1 MATRTD
7 RVQVIFEVGNDG
19 KLKASLLDVGKA
31 GDSAARGMDTA
42 AASSERLQIRAVALG
57 TVMGDLLGRGI
68 NALGRGFLAVIQST
82 MEAERVDAQLE
93 ARLRSTAGAAGM
105 TKQALD
111 ELATATARKTTFDD
125 ESVKSAEAMLLTFT
139 KVHADVFPKAIAAIT
154 DMAVAMGTDLESA
167 TLQLG
172 KALNDPIQG
181 ISALQRVG
189 VSFTADQKAVIK
201 SLVETGR
208 TAEAQVLILRE
219 LETEFG
225 GAAEAARETFGGAVQ
240 ALQNSLGDLLEG
252 EGGSLDGATQAI
264 NDLTDTMNDPEV
276 KAGFAS
282 LTSGLADVAGWAVRA
297 AAEVGGVIA
306 ALRDYYGET
315 SKQSLNVLVNRRYD
329 VEAALARAEQ
339 RSGQGISDANDPIGK
354 LFGRASGKDGKVAAL
369 TAELAAIDQ
378 RISELRAASAPKNS
392 FAPGYERASLTFNP
406 NPKPANAKPDS
417 TSAGRASKMPDFYA
431 ATVADIKREIE
442 EAARL
447 DDRWKSLAATLAGPL
462 ASAEYEHQQNLREI
476 ETLGKQAGA
485 TSQQLAAA
493 KEQETARYREEAEAI
508 RDRLDPTRELIAN
521 MEFELGLSR
530 LTNDERERE
539 IALRQAGA
547 GATEEQRQRVTDLV
561 KQIQQAREE
570 DAFKRDLKDLFVD
583 IGMDVDNASDALEH
597 FFDTLKRRA
606 LQALAE
612 NLIGKLFPPR
622 DQAPAGGGG
631 GASGG
636 GWLDAIGTFVA
647 GIFGGG
653 RASGGSVSGGS
664 LYEVVERGQPE
675 VFEQNGKRYL
685 IPGGAGWVSP
695 AQPLA
700 ASGGG
705 GGAAGGYAAV
715 TINNYGP
722 ANGVRTEERT
732 GPGGMRE
739 LLVFVQETAVNAV
752 AADVQKG
759 GKVAK
764 AGQGAYGWQRQGVV
778 RG

>member
-1 MATRTD
+1 MGTRTD
-7 RVQVIFEVGNDG
+7 RVQVIFEVGGDG

-42 AASSERLQIRAVALG
+42 ASSSERLQIRAVALG

-306 ALRDYYGET
+306 ALRDYYGKT
-315 SKQSLNVLVNRRYD
+315 SNQSLNVLVNRRYD

-354 LFGRASGKDGKVAAL
+354 LFGLASGKDEKVAAL
-369 TAELAAIDQ
+369 KAELAEIDQ
-378 RISELRAASAPKNS
+378 RISELRAASAPKNRFEQS
-392 FAPGYERASLTFNP
+392 YERASLMFNP
-406 NPKPANAKPDS
+406 NPQSANAKPDS
-417 TSAGRASKMPDFYA
+417 TSAGPASKMPDFYA
-431 ATVADIKREIE
+431 ATVADIKREID

-447 DDRWKSLAATLAGPL
+447 DDRWKSMAATLAGPL

-476 ETLGKQAGA
+476 EALGKQAGA
-485 TSQQLAAA
+485 SSEQIARA
-493 KEQETARYREEAEAI
+493 KEQEAARYRDEAAAI
-508 RDRLDPTRELIAN
+508 QERLDPTRALIRD
-521 MEFELGLSR
+521 MEFELQLMSMS
-530 LTNDERERE
+530 NDERERE
-539 IALRQAGA
+539 IMLRRAG
-547 GATEEQRQRVTDLV
+547 GNATEEQRQRVGELV
-561 KQIQQAREE
+561 KQLREANE
-570 DAFKRDLKDLFVD
+570 NEAFKNDLKDLFVD
-583 IGMDVDNASDALEH
+583 IGMNVDSASSSIEH

-612 NLIGKLFPPR
+612 NLIGQLFGQK
-622 DQAPAGGGG
+622 QATPS
-631 GASGG
+631 ASGNG
-636 GWLDAIGTFVA
+636 GFLSSIGNFFA
-647 GIFGGG
+647 SLLGGG
-653 RASGGSVSGGS
+653 RASGGSVSGGH
-664 LYEVVERGQPE
+664 LYEVAERGQPE
-675 VFEQNGKRYL
+675 VFEQNGRRYL
-685 IPGGAGWVSP
+685 IPGGAGWVTP
-695 AQPLA
+695 AVPV
-700 ASGGG
+700 
-705 GGAAGGYAAV
+705 GGAAPAGAGGAGGYAAV
-715 TINNYGP
+715 TINNYGNP
-722 ANGVRTEERT
+722 NDVRTEERT

-739 LLVFVQETAVNAV
+739 LLVFVQETAINAV

>member
-208 TAEAQVLILRE
+208 AAEAQVLILRE

-297 AAEVGGVIA
+297 TAYLVNATT
-306 ALRDYYGET
+306 ALRDYYAET
-315 SKQSLNVLVNRRYD
+315 NKQSTALLQNRKTD
-329 VEAALARAEQ
+329 LETEQFGLARKSGVGYRWREQ
-339 RSGQGISDANDPIGK
+339 AVQQELAQVD
-354 LFGRASGKDGKVAAL
+354 
-369 TAELAAIDQ
+369 AELARRRAEAI
-378 RISELRAASAPKNS
+378 AANQTPAAGARFSAE
-392 FAPGYERASLTFNP
+392 YEARSLNFNP
-406 NPKPANAKPDS
+406 NPKAAS
-417 TSAGRASKMPDFYA
+417 TSNKGAAAGRAGKMPDFYA
-431 ATVADIKREIE
+431 ATVADIQREIE

-485 TSQQLAAA
+485 SSEQIARA
-493 KEQETARYREEAEAI
+493 KEQEAERYRDEAAAI
-508 RDRLDPTRELIAN
+508 QDRLDPTRALIRD
-521 MEFELGLSR
+521 MEFELELLGLG
-530 LTNDERERE
+530 NNERERE
-539 IALRQAGA
+539 ILLRRAG
-547 GATEEQRQRVTDLV
+547 GQATEEQRQRVGELV
-561 KQIQQAREE
+561 KQLQGAREQAALK
-570 DAFKRDLKDLFVD
+570 DDLKDLFVD
-583 IGMDVDNASDALEH
+583 IGMNVDDASSAVEH

-612 NLIGKLFPPR
+612 NLIGKLFP
-622 DQAPAGGGG
+622 APQSGDGSSGSS
-631 GASGG
+631 SGG
-636 GWLDAIGTFVA
+636 GWMSALGNLL
-647 GIFGGG
+647 GGLFGGG
-653 RASGGSVSGGS
+653 RASGGSVSGS
-664 LYEVVERGQPE
+664 NLYEVAERGQPE
-675 VFEQNGKRYL
+675 VFEQNGRRYL
-685 IPGGAGWVSP
+685 IPGGDGWVTP
-695 AQPLA
+695 AVPV
-700 ASGGG
+700 
-705 GGAAGGYAAV
+705 GGAAPAGAGSAGGYAAV

-722 ANGVRTEERT
+722 ANGVRTEERN

-764 AGQGAYGWQRQGVV
+764 AGQGAYGWTRQAVP

>member
-7 RVQVIFEVGNDG
+7 RVQVIFEVGGDG
-19 KLKASLLDVGKA
+19 KLKASLHDVGKA
-31 GDSAARGMDTA
+31 GGDAAAGLDKASASQARMISAAKTA
-42 AASSERLQIRAVALG
+42 GAVLG
-57 TVMGDLLGRGI
+57 TGFVAVMGL
-68 NALGRGFLAVIQST
+68 VIKNT

-93 ARLRSTAGAAGM
+93 ARLKSTAGAAGM

-139 KVHADVFPKAIAAIT
+139 KVHADVFPKAIEAIT
-154 DMAVAMGTDLESA
+154 DMATAMGTDLESA

-201 SLVETGR
+201 SLVETGQQ
-208 TAEAQVLILRE
+208 AEAQRLILRE

-225 GAAEAARETFGGAVQ
+225 GAAVAARDTFGGALQ
-240 ALQNSLGDLLEG
+240 ALKNTLGDLTEG
-252 EGGSLDGATQAI
+252 SGGSLKDATKAV
-264 NDLTDTMNDPEV
+264 NDLTETLNEPST
-276 KAGFAS
+276 KAGFDSVTAAIFSLLGVVAKVPAGFQMMGEFIGSSLAVLREEAS
-282 LTSGLADVAGWAVRA
+282 ITADLLKQVASFGMADGTISDVVARSKANSLQYRQVLEDMVLRNHNMTREQYNNQFAAQFDLGLPGVTRAPVLPVSSDFNFAADMASRSAAARTGTSG
-297 AAEVGGVIA
+297 GGGGKSA
-306 ALRDYYGET
+306 TGGGSR
-315 SKQSLNVLVNRRYD
+315 
-329 VEAALARAEQ
+329 
-339 RSGQGISDANDPIGK
+339 GQ
-354 LFGRASGKDGKVAAL
+354 
-369 TAELAAIDQ
+369 
-378 RISELRAASAPKNS
+378 
-392 FAPGYERASLTFNP
+392 
-406 NPKPANAKPDS
+406 
-417 TSAGRASKMPDFYA
+417 MPDFYA
-431 ATVADIKREIE
+431 ATVADIQREIE

-485 TSQQLAAA
+485 SSEQIARA
-493 KEQETARYREEAEAI
+493 KEQETARYRDEAAAI
-508 RDRLDPTRELIAN
+508 QERLDPTRALIRD
-521 MEFELGLSR
+521 MEFELELLGLG
-530 LTNDERERE
+530 NNERERE
-539 IALRQAGA
+539 ILLRRAG
-547 GATEEQRQRVTDLV
+547 GQATEEQRQRVGELV
-561 KQIQQAREE
+561 KQLQDAREKE
-570 DAFKRDLKDLFVD
+570 AFKDDLKDLFVD
-583 IGMDVDNASDALEH
+583 IGMNVDDASSAVEH

-612 NLIGKLFPPR
+612 NLIGKLFP
-622 DQAPAGGGG
+622 APQSGEGSSS
-631 GASGG
+631 SGG
-636 GWLDAIGTFVA
+636 GWMSAIGSIL
-647 GIFGGG
+647 GGLFGGG

-664 LYEVVERGQPE
+664 LYEVAERGQPE

-685 IPGGAGWVSP
+685 IPGGAGWVTP
-695 AQPLA
+695 AVPLGGGA
-700 ASGGG
+700 ATG
-705 GGAAGGYAAV
+705 GGAAGGYGAV
-715 TINNYGP
+715 TINNYGNP
-722 ANGVRTEERT
+722 NGVRTEERT
-732 GPGGMRE
+732 GPDGMRE

>member
-7 RVQVIFEVGNDG
+7 RVQVIFEVGGDG
-19 KLKASLLDVGKA
+19 KLKASLHDVGKA
-31 GDSAARGMDTA
+31 GGDAAAGLDKASASQARMISAAKTA
-42 AASSERLQIRAVALG
+42 GTVLG
-57 TVMGDLLGRGI
+57 TGFVAVMGL
-68 NALGRGFLAVIQST
+68 VIKNT

-93 ARLRSTAGAAGM
+93 ARLKSTAGAAGM

-111 ELATATARKTTFDD
+111 DLATATARKTTFDD
-125 ESVKSAEAMLLTFT
+125 ESVKSAETMLLTFT

-154 DMAVAMGTDLESA
+154 DMATAMGTDLESA

-208 TAEAQVLILRE
+208 AAEAQVLILRE

-282 LTSGLADVAGWAVRA
+282 LTSGLAKVASWAVRVTA
-297 AAEVGGVIA
+297 DLVNATT
-306 ALRDYYGET
+306 ALRDYYAET
-315 SKQSLNVLVNRRYD
+315 NKQSTTLLQNRKT
-329 VEAALARAEQ
+329 ELETEQFGLARKPGLGYRWREQ
-339 RSGQGISDANDPIGK
+339 QNQQELDQIE
-354 LFGRASGKDGKVAAL
+354 
-369 TAELAAIDQ
+369 AELVRRRAEAIAANQ
-378 RISELRAASAPKNS
+378 APAAGARFSAE
-392 FAPGYERASLTFNP
+392 YEARSLNFNP
-406 NPKPANAKPDS
+406 NPKAA
-417 TSAGRASKMPDFYA
+417 SASKTGAATGRAGQMPDFYA
-431 ATVADIKREIE
+431 VTVADIKAEIE

-462 ASAEYEHQQNLREI
+462 ASAEYEHQQKLREI
-476 ETLGKQAGA
+476 EALGKQAGA
-485 TSQQLAAA
+485 SSKQIARA
-493 KEQETARYREEAEAI
+493 KEQEAARHRDEAAAI
-508 RDRLDPTRELIAN
+508 QERLDPTRALIRD
-521 MEFELGLSR
+521 MEFELELLGLG
-530 LTNDERERE
+530 NNERERE
-539 IALRQAGA
+539 ILLRRAG
-547 GATEEQRQRVTDLV
+547 GQATEEQRQRVGELV
-561 KQIQQAREE
+561 KQLQDAREKE
-570 DAFKRDLKDLFVD
+570 AFKDDLKDLFVD
-583 IGMDVDNASDALEH
+583 IGMNVDDASSSLEH

-612 NLIGKLFPPR
+612 NLIGKLFQP
-622 DQAPAGGGG
+622 QPAGGESSS
-631 GASGG
+631 SGG
-636 GWLDAIGTFVA
+636 WMSAIGSIL
-647 GIFGGG
+647 GGLFGGG

-664 LYEVVERGQPE
+664 LYEVAERKQPE

-685 IPGGAGWVSP
+685 IPGGAGWVTP
-695 AQPLA
+695 AVPLGGGA
-700 ASGGG
+700 AAG
-705 GGAAGGYAAV
+705 GGAAGGYGAV
-715 TINNYGP
+715 TINNYGNP
-722 ANGVRTEERT
+722 NGVRTEERT

-764 AGQGAYGWQRQGVV
+764 AGQGAYGWQRQGVM